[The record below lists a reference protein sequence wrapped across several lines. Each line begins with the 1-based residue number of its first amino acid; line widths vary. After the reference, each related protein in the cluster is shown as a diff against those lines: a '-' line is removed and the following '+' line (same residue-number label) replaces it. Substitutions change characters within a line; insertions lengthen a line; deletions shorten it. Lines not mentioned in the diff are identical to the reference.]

1 MFCIHCGKPVQE
13 GQKFC
18 AHCGTPIS
26 PAEQVQPPEAPV
38 SQPPASEPKKK
49 GPKAAIGVA
58 VLALVVI
65 GGILIGSGLGGG
77 KDGSPAISQTTQ
89 SGGVETMAR
98 PQLVDF
104 STVEA
109 VAVTPAV
116 ATEAPAP
123 GLANITNAN
132 SYQFYLNEEQI
143 ALLEQNQFFVTDTSY
158 HEFFELYESNRY
170 AMVPNFVTVD
180 SLMHTYH
187 LYFSLLLNRTEKN
200 YLSDDLLGLSQAML
214 TASMEQYDALAGTA
228 WEEAACRN
236 VAFFAVAAALQDA
249 SVTPPA
255 YAADLVSQEL
265 EAIYAEAGV
274 LPSPLSLANVDYSQF
289 KPRGYYEGDEIL
301 EQYFRAMMWYGQI
314 NFAQKEDTLNRSAL
328 LMTMAME
335 QTGFQA
341 WEKIYTVTSFF
352 AGVSDDLGYYEYA
365 PAIQS
370 AFGAMP
376 TADQL
381 ADSEDAYQDYVELI
395 SQMRPPAVN
404 SVPVMEGTENIPEE
418 TKGFRFMGQRFTID
432 AAVMQQLVYSNVKE
446 NSAQE
451 RRMLPDTL
459 DMPAA
464 LGSDVALQLLEQ
476 QGATGF
482 SGYSDNMEKLRE
494 TLAAAPESSWST
506 SLYSSWLY
514 TLEPLLEPKGE
525 GYPAFMTSTEW
536 AKKDLETYAGSFTEL
551 KHDTVLYGK
560 QVMAEMGG
568 GDMEVLDDRGYV
580 QPEVQ
585 VYSRFQALAQQTADG
600 LEAMGYIDSADMENL
615 SRLAQLAEQLLT
627 ISVKELQNETLT
639 DDEYELIRAY
649 GGTLEHFWIEAVED
663 KTDSPYPDPTEV
675 PASLVTD
682 IATDPNGTV
691 LQVATG
697 TPAEIVVVV
706 PVDGQLRLASGSVF
720 NFYQF
725 EYPMS
730 QRLTDSEW
738 RYLTGEWQSMD
749 GPYNPGADIE
759 KPWWT
764 QSYWYEQEYTY

>member
-18 AHCGTPIS
+18 AHCGKPITPS
-26 PAEQVQPPEAPV
+26 EPVQPPKAPV
-38 SQPPASEPKKK
+38 SQEQATAPSKKK
-49 GPKAAIGVA
+49 NKAIIGVA
-58 VLALVVI
+58 AVALVIVI
-65 GGILIGSGLGGG
+65 GFFIGSGLGGD
-77 KDGSPAISQTTQ
+77 KDGSPAISHASQ

-104 STVEA
+104 SAVETVS
-109 VAVTPAV
+109 VTPAV
-116 ATEAPAP
+116 ATEVPSP
-123 GLANITNAN
+123 GLSNITNAN
-132 SYQFYLNEEQI
+132 SYQFYLNEEQV
-143 ALLEQNQFFVTDTSY
+143 ALLEENQFFVTDTYY

-214 TASMEQYDALAGTA
+214 TASMEQYDALVGTP

-255 YAADLVSQEL
+255 YAADLVAQEL

-274 LPSPLSLANVDYSQF
+274 IPSPISLAYVDYTQF
-289 KPRGYYEGDEIL
+289 KPRGYYEGDETL

-335 QTGFQA
+335 QAGFQV

-381 ADSEDAYQDYVELI
+381 ADSEDAYQDYVALI

-404 SVPVMEGTENIPEE
+404 SVPVMQGTENIPEE

-432 AAVMQQLVYSNVKE
+432 AAVMQQLVYSNIKE
-446 NSAQE
+446 NSAGE
-451 RRMLPDTL
+451 KRMLPDTL

-464 LGSDVALQLLEQ
+464 LGSDVALQLLED
-476 QGATGF
+476 QGATDF

-525 GYPAFMTSTEW
+525 GYPSFMTSTEW

-568 GDMEVLDDRGYV
+568 GEMEVLDDRGYV

-600 LEAMGYIDSADMENL
+600 LEAMGYIDSADVENL
-615 SRLAQLAEQLLT
+615 SRLAQLADQLLT

-649 GGTLEHFWIEAVED
+649 GGTLEHFWLEAVED
-663 KTDSPYPDPTEV
+663 KTDSPYPEPTEI

-697 TPAEIVVVV
+697 TPAQIVVVV

-738 RYLTGEWQSMD
+738 RYLSGEWQSMD
-749 GPYNPGADIE
+749 GPYTPGADIE

-764 QSYWYEQEYTY
+764 QSYWYEYDYTY